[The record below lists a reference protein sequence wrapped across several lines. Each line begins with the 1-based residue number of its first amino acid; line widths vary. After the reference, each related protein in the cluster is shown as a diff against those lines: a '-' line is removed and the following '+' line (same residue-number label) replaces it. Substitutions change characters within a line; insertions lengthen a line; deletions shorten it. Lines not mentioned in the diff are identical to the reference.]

1 MLAPIVNVENPDHSV
16 KAMKDRLKRSWKA
29 DGKQD
34 NFKQYI

>member
-1 MLAPIVNVENPDHSV
+1 MLAPVVNVKDLDHSV
-16 KAMKDRLKRSWKA
+16 KAMKDRLKQSWKA